1 MLAVVFPP
9 AASRA
14 DTQPATSDLP
24 ADSPAKP
31 RLALGLNVMQPAIY
45 ALASTFFEDS
55 HYIPVPIEAHLS
67 INKQWGLA
75 STLGYFNHQ
84 DGDYKV
90 QGLQL
95 GLGPRFTFVGDGLR
109 GFYGTLKLGLA
120 FRKGH
125 DYNFDNYYRV
135 GLTLQPEVGYSL
147 AWGPSGLFLA
157 FGLALQTELPLTE
170 SSHPTWEWNGLGE
183 MINYYLPIVNITVG
197 FDI

>member
-1 MLAVVFPP
+1 MSGRIPSAVRLASAVVMLAVVFPP

-95 GLGPRFTFVGDGLR
+95 GL
-109 GFYGTLKLGLA
+109 
-120 FRKGH
+120 
-125 DYNFDNYYRV
+125 
-135 GLTLQPEVGYSL
+135 
-147 AWGPSGLFLA
+147 
-157 FGLALQTELPLTE
+157 
-170 SSHPTWEWNGLGE
+170 EWNGLWE